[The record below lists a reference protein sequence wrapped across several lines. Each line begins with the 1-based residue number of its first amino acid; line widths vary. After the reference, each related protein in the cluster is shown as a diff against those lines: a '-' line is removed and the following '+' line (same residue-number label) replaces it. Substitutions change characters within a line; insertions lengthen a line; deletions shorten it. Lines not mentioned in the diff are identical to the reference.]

1 MTQVVTGVP
10 KELHDK
16 APSGMVV
23 AETAEEAAEKVEA
36 LKAQQSALPKFPPGG
51 MPPGMGGPGMG
62 GPAMR
67 PPAEPLPDVEVV
79 LPEAASRDELLAYAQ
94 GLVTSLV
101 GAEGNPSFQ
110 HRAMLIQH
118 VVALAN
124 MKE

>member
-36 LKAQQSALPKFPPGG
+36 LKAQSALPKLSPGG
-51 MPPGMGGPGMG
+51 MPPGMG

-67 PPAEPLPDVEVV
+67 PPAEPLPDIEVV